1 MRGRSRRP
9 FTKGF
14 PEFYLHFLKDIQMT
28 KSTMSILLASMMALS
43 GFAAAQ
49 TVELKA
55 GTQGGAGPTGASGS
69 GDNGA
74 SVTTRAAVKAEIE
87 PMKSGT
93 QGGEGASPNANPNT
107 AKNGSG
113 MLTRTTAAE
122 RRAMAE
128 ERRAARRAQ
137 RMSKTDASMGG
148 SSSVSGAIG
157 DTTVM
162 GGGTGSTGRTLG
174 QGQPGVKQ
182 GNSSN

>member
-1 MRGRSRRP
+1 MRGRSRGP
-9 FTKGF
+9 LTKGF
-14 PEFYLHFLKDIQMT
+14 PEFYLHFLKDIQMN
-28 KSTMSILLASMMALS
+28 KSTMSILLASMMAFS

-49 TVELKA
+49 TVDLKA

-74 SVTTRAAVKAEIE
+74 SVTTRAAVKAETM
-87 PMKSGT
+87 PMKSGI
-93 QGGEGASPNANPNT
+93 QGGEGASPNTNPNT
-107 AKNGSG
+107 MNNSPG
-113 MLTRTTAAE
+113 MMRTTAAE

-128 ERRAARRAQ
+128 ERRAARKAK
-137 RMSKTDASMGG
+137 RMAKTDASMGA
-148 SSSVSGAIG
+148 SSSASGAIG